1 MKKGELEKERVSAIT
16 ENSHGCVSGV
26 STFAY
31 PWMIN
36 HCVSNLR
43 KRIFIIVT
51 VDIYDIID
59 KSTWHFKH
67 QGLGFLLDF
76 VALQLRVT
84 FAVCSLFFG

>member
-43 KRIFIIVT
+43 KRIFIIVI
-51 VDIYDIID
+51 VDIYIYDIFI
-59 KSTWHFKH
+59 
-67 QGLGFLLDF
+67 
-76 VALQLRVT
+76 
-84 FAVCSLFFG
+84 